1 MMRWLASLCL
11 LAAATVLSAAGEKSA
26 NDKKSAKIQV
36 TSLSIFKAPP
46 PKPGM
51 FVLRAN
57 GLMMDIMISLPGRFI
72 TGLDA
77 KSCKLDRFADD
88 KDNVLFKKGGGL
100 FGGGTNWLNEYAIR
114 FDPDGE
120 SVVLQVQGSST
131 PAKNAEK
138 ILLKA
143 SLNVKYGSE
152 DKTTDAKELTLKAKA
167 EADIGPFKVRVG
179 QFGNI
184 EVWSSDENIKKVEFL
199 DDKGKPIMTGLPG
212 RNRHPSKTE
221 KLSYGYS
228 YFLLGKRDK
237 LSIKI
242 HYFTK
247 VETIKVPL
255 DLRVGLGLE

>member
-1 MMRWLASLCL
+1 MMRWLVSLCL
-11 LAAATVLSAAGEKSA
+11 LAAATVLLAADDKSA
-26 NDKKSAKIQV
+26 KDKKSAKIQV
-36 TSLSIFKAPP
+36 TSLSISKAPP
-46 PKPGM
+46 PKPGTFM
-51 FVLRAN
+51 LQGN
-57 GLMMDIMISLPGRFI
+57 GLLMDIMISLPGRFI

-77 KSCKLDRFADD
+77 KASKLDRFTDD
-88 KDNVLFKKGGGL
+88 KDNALFKKSGGL
-100 FGGGTNWLNEYAIR
+100 FGGGANWLNEYAIR

-120 SVVLQVQGSST
+120 SVVLQVKGTST
-131 PAKNAEK
+131 PAKDAEK

-143 SLNVKYGSE
+143 SLNLKYGSE
-152 DKTTDAKELTLKAKA
+152 DKTTDAKALTLKAKA

-184 EVWSSDENIKKVEFL
+184 EIWSSDENIKKVEFL

-212 RNRHPSKTE
+212 RNRNPSTKE
-221 KLSYGYS
+221 RLSYGYS